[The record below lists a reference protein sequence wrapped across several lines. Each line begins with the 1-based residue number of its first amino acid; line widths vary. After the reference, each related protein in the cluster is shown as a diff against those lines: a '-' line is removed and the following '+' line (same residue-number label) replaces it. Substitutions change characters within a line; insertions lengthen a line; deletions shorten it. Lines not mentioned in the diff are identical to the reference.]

1 MTNTHALIIEDDIM
15 NAEILEFMLNS
26 SGVSCTSID
35 NPHRVLDIVPQL
47 SNIDV
52 VFLDLE
58 MPGINGYQM
67 LQILRDTLKLTA
79 PIVACT
85 VHTSQI
91 DIARAK
97 GFDGFLGKPLMAERF
112 PEQLERILGGESLW
126 ELP

>member
-1 MTNTHALIIEDDIM
+1 MANRHALIIEDDSM

-26 SGVSCTSID
+26 SGISCTNIN
-35 NPHRVLDIVPQL
+35 NPHHVLEIVPQL

-58 MPGINGYQM
+58 MPGIDGYQM
-67 LQILRDTLKLTA
+67 LQILRENLQLA
-79 PIVACT
+79 VPVIACT

-91 DIARAK
+91 DIARMK

-112 PEQLERILGGESLW
+112 PEQIARILGGESIW